1 MPCPADSRTTLPAQ
15 VQAEDH
21 HNHRRPPRLRKMAWK
36 LGRASQ
42 QPLRPVGMH
51 RQVGQTTSELC
62 RFRKGGQFWK
72 RRDNGL
78 SSSSLFGQASSPT
91 TNAEKQAKEIHPDP
105 DNPRLLSSPNAV
117 GRRSDLSVHRTLAA
131 HLLRRG
137 APKRILTKDEL
148 YSIYA
153 ITNINLGPLESTSPC
168 TVLKSSKG
176 LPRGGQATLTGLEE
190 QTKNSDDHPG

>member
-1 MPCPADSRTTLPAQ
+1 MPCRFSNNTPSSGPSWRPSQPSTPTPTPKNGLEAGTCIPTAFAPSCDASTSRPNNIRALPIQ
-15 VQAEDH
+15 
-21 HNHRRPPRLRKMAWK
+21 
-36 LGRASQ
+36 
-42 QPLRPVGMH
+42 
-51 RQVGQTTSELC
+51 
-62 RFRKGGQFWK
+62 K
-72 RRDNGL
+72 RRTVLERKDNGL
-78 SSSSLFGQASSPT
+78 SSSSLFGPASSPT

-117 GRRSDLSVHRTLAA
+117 GRRSGLSVHRTLAA

-137 APKRILTKDEL
+137 APKRNLTKDEL

-153 ITNINLGPLESTSPC
+153 ITEVNLGPPESTSPC

-190 QTKNSDDHPG
+190 QTKDSDDHLG